1 MEKYILKLER
11 VKSDSSEAYRTI
23 FKTEHGRDIFLS
35 LIIENSVCTITDCFY
50 VDRNKGR
57 TGSARCSARP
67 RKLKTISL
75 HVSSLLSVIAAELD
89 KDFCDVE
96 FIQSDTYEQSTEM
109 YIQLWERKLKCKY
122 HFLIM
127 IGEGEDHDGLPTR
140 LRTRLKNKMHRSVY
154 VDLMYYKDG
163 KGVVKECCYYDR
175 KYKNTVA
182 HVTPPT
188 LLSCFFPYTRE
199 GILNLLNNEICCDF
213 THILITN
220 GIDIDSVKT
229 PLCGAL

>member
-50 VDRNKGR
+50 VDRNK
-57 TGSARCSARP
+57 
-67 RKLKTISL
+67 
-75 HVSSLLSVIAAELD
+75 V
-89 KDFCDVE
+89 
-96 FIQSDTYEQSTEM
+96 
-109 YIQLWERKLKCKY
+109 
-122 HFLIM
+122 
-127 IGEGEDHDGLPTR
+127 
-140 LRTRLKNKMHRSVY
+140 
-154 VDLMYYKDG
+154 MYYKDG

-175 KYKNTVA
+175 KYKSTDA
-182 HVTPPT
+182 HVTPPM
-188 LLSCFFPYTRE
+188 LFSCFFPYTRE

-220 GIDIDSVKT
+220 GIDIDSDKT